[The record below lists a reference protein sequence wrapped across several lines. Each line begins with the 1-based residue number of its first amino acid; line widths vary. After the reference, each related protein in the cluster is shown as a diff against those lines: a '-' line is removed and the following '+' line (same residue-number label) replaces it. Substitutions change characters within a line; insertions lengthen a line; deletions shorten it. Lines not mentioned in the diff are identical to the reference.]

1 MKFILDSPV
10 SHVDG
15 NLVFGRDGTVW
26 AYFGIEGFNY
36 EFREDEEKM
45 WPFQNQ
51 VSYLQNNGHDLHYLV
66 VPNPTDVTGVC
77 DETIQRISKDQYL
90 LREEG
95 IEFLKQQKQAV
106 LNQRNQ
112 SESNEYRSYL
122 GIQLK
127 PEKNRYQEG
136 NIATNLISA
145 LGEMIEGINTP
156 VYRAVGLEPRDILL
170 SEIFAWK
177 EQANGLLATIR
188 SGFSSA
194 VRKLTA
200 VETVY
205 LIEKVF
211 SVTNNDV
218 KIRESFAVGDQV
230 EGEDENGVVHPAIR
244 PNEKAFLD
252 LQNANVDEVDAKT
265 LCLSKIIDNEVHDTY
280 VQYLVCDDA
289 SEVNYHPGFEWLYRI
304 QSDLP
309 FPVSVSIRAHHQTNA
324 RMLNR
329 LSNARLEFQDQRE
342 EAQKGGTNMDLSVS
356 ESESGAIRMESY
368 FKKSGKPGYSCSL
381 VFRVNAP
388 DENQLKS
395 RVNRLRNEL
404 AKYGIQVVSPYGE
417 QIRLMME
424 TLPGSTPNEDYKIEV
439 EPGVLAGMMFGAT
452 TNIGDGQGFYIAY
465 TRKTKR
471 PVFIR
476 PDLAA
481 KAFDSVK
488 NIVDSI
494 SIMVAGATGKGKS
507 FAMNLLLYLSVLT
520 GSMALIIDPK
530 GDRKRWVNGLPFI
543 PKEHI
548 SVWTLGES
556 EKDAG
561 CLDPFRTSVDIEEA
575 KDICMDILAYLANID
590 IEDEQYTIL
599 SEAIEEV
606 GKMQDPC
613 IGGVIDYLRGLYEN
627 KPDNMSKARHE
638 AVERLKAT
646 LETLRRN
653 QLARLLFGE
662 VGQKYRVLQVE
673 KPLQVMMV
681 QNLNLPDETVKKHR
695 ISHKISEAILI
706 SLTAFT
712 KQYMFKQDRHR
723 HKIILQD
730 EASSIDR
737 SAVGAELMDF
747 VVRKGRYYNTT
758 LLKGTQ
764 NATDYNEEVANMGM
778 KFSLG
783 LRSTRE
789 AEEMLDYFNLP
800 RTRNNVNILKT
811 LGRGEALFQDIYGR
825 SAVIRI
831 DPVFEDL
838 LDAFDS
844 STATE
849 EERAQEKEKRNHVS

>member
-1 MKFILDSPV
+1 MEVMLEIPV
-10 SHVDG
+10 SHIDG
-15 NLVFGRDGTVW
+15 NLVFGKDGTVW
-26 AYFGIEGFNY
+26 TFFGIQGFGY
-36 EFREDEEKM
+36 DFREDEEKM
-45 WPFQNQ
+45 RPFQQ
-51 VSYLQNNGHDLHYLV
+51 QLSFLRNNGHDLHFLV
-66 VPNPTDVTGVC
+66 VPNPTDVTEVC
-77 DETIQRISKDQYL
+77 EETIQRMSEDDYL
-90 LREEG
+90 LKEEG
-95 IEFLKQQKQAV
+95 IAFMRQQKQAV
-106 LNQRNQ
+106 IQQRNQ
-112 SESNEYRSYL
+112 SESNEYRAYL
-122 GIQLK
+122 GIQLDPK
-127 PEKNRYQEG
+127 KNKHREG
-136 NIATNLISA
+136 NVGTNLIQSVQ
-145 LGEMIEGINTP
+145 EMIEGLNTP

-170 SEIFAWK
+170 ADISAWRD
-177 EQANGLLATIR
+177 QAESLLATIR
-188 SGFSSA
+188 SAFSSA

-200 VETVY
+200 VETLY

-211 SVTNNDV
+211 SVTNQDV
-218 KIRESFAVGDQV
+218 KVRESFSVGDQV
-230 EGEDENGVVHPAIR
+230 KGEDDGKVHQAVR
-244 PNEKAFLD
+244 PNEKAFFD
-252 LQNANVDEVDAKT
+252 LQNANVDEIGPKT
-265 LCLSKIIDNEVHDTY
+265 LCLSKIIDNEVHETY
-280 VQYLVCDDA
+280 VQYLVCYDMD
-289 SEVNYHPGFEWLYRI
+289 EVQYHPGFEWLYHL
-304 QSDLP
+304 QSSLP

-324 RMLNR
+324 RMLKR

-342 EAQKGGTNMDLSVS
+342 EAQKGGTNVDLSVS

-368 FKKSGKPGYSCSL
+368 FKKSGKPGYACSF

-388 DENQLKS
+388 DEKTLKT
-395 RVNRLRNEL
+395 RVNQLRNEL
-404 AKYGIQVVSPYGE
+404 ARYGISVVSPYGE
-417 QIRLMME
+417 QMNLMME
-424 TLPGSTPNEDYKIEV
+424 TIPGSKANEDYKIEV

-452 TNIGDGQGFYIAY
+452 TNIGDGQGVYIGY
-465 TRKTKR
+465 TKYTGR
-471 PVFIR
+471 PVFVR

-488 NIVDSI
+488 NVVDSI

-507 FAMNLLLYLSVLT
+507 FFMNLLTYLCVLM
-520 GSMALIIDPK
+520 GSMALVIDPK
-530 GDRKRWVNGLPFI
+530 GDRKEWAKGLPFI

-556 EKDAG
+556 EADAG
-561 CLDPFRTSVDIEEA
+561 CLDPFRTSVDLEEA

-590 IEDEQYTIL
+590 IEHEEYTIL

-613 IGGVIDYLRGLYEN
+613 IGGVIDYLRDLYKK
-627 KPDNMSKARHE
+627 KPENMSQARHE

-662 VGQKYRVLQVE
+662 VGQDYRVLHVE

-681 QNLNLPDETVKKHR
+681 QNLNLPDESVKKHR

-712 KQYMFKQDRHR
+712 KQYMFKQDRYR

-737 SAVGAELMDF
+737 STVGSELMDF

-778 KFSLG
+778 KFSFG

-800 RTRNNVNILKT
+800 RTRNNVEILKN

-825 SAVIRI
+825 TAEIRI

-844 STATE
+844 STATK
-849 EERAQEKEKRNHVS
+849 EEREREKKRNGS